1 MIERIFILKR
11 TKIFG
16 ELPHDVLGSLAAHM
30 EEVRLEPDEVLYKRG
45 DLGRSLFIVV
55 DGRVRVH
62 VEDETVAELGPDQI
76 LGEVTA
82 LTSEVRRETV
92 TAEEETRLLRLDQDV
107 LYELMAGR
115 PAMSRGIIKVLVER
129 LT

>member
-11 TKIFG
+11 TEIFG
-16 ELPHDVLGSLAAHM
+16 ALPHDVLGNLAAHM
-30 EEVRLEPDEVLYKRG
+30 EEVRLDPGETLFKKG
-45 DLGRSLFIVV
+45 DLGRSLFVVV
-55 DGRVRVH
+55 DGLVRVH
-62 VEDETVAELGPDQI
+62 IGEETIAELGSDEV

-129 LT
+129 LK